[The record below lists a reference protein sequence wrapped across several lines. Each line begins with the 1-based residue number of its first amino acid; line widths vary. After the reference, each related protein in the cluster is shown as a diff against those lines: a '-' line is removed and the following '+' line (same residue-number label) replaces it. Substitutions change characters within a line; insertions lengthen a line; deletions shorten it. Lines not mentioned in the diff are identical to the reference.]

1 MYETSSV
8 YAWFDGIDT
17 MTVEKKAETAWVRM
31 GGVSFQFTR
40 GDDGVIEVDAY
51 ADCDGSGIT
60 LQTMKVAT
68 TTRTRVS
75 VTVEVEVTTTAGE
88 ASEPGNVIM
97 AAVEAVRDGE
107 GTVVAHEIVK

>member
-1 MYETSSV
+1 
-8 YAWFDGIDT
+8 
-17 MTVEKKAETAWVRM
+17 
-31 GGVSFQFTR
+31 
-40 GDDGVIEVDAY
+40 
-51 ADCDGSGIT
+51 
-60 LQTMKVAT
+60 MKVAT